1 MGQVHFENFD
11 FLVNVK
17 SPLGQSIFFFFFFFF
32 FKIFFFLQPVQTG
45 SGFQVGPGQSGS
57 GSIRVGPVQ
66 TVVGGDVMDDVTAL
80 DACGTCARVA
90 RVARACSGAYRM
102 ARVRA

>member
-1 MGQVHFENFD
+1 MGQVRFENFD
-11 FLVNVK
+11 FLVKVK
-17 SPLGQSIFFFFFFFF
+17 GPLGQSIFFSLSFFFFFLRRF
-32 FKIFFFLQPVQTG
+32 
-45 SGFQVGPGQSGS
+45 GPGQVSRSVRFKPGRSGQM
-57 GSIRVGPVQ
+57 GQ

>member
-11 FLVNVK
+11 FLVKVK
-17 SPLGQSIFFFFFFFF
+17 SPLGQSIFFLPLSYLIFFFFFF
-32 FKIFFFLQPVQTG
+32 FYRRF
-45 SGFQVGPGQSGS
+45 GPGQVSRSVRVNPGRSGQM
-57 GSIRVGPVQ
+57 GQ

>member
-1 MGQVHFENFD
+1 MRQVHFENFD
-11 FLVNVK
+11 FLVKVK
-17 SPLGQSIFFFFFFFF
+17 SPLGQSIFSLPLSYLIF
-32 FKIFFFLQPVQTG
+32 FFFLQAVRTG
-45 SGFQVGPGQSGS
+45 SGFQVGPGRSGQM
-57 GSIRVGPVQ
+57 GQ